1 MKNKTLKILLIIA
14 CILLIVI
21 PITVY
26 AVPNIIEYITVV
38 SDNGNVKQE
47 LLEEKEQYT
56 NMIQNQP
63 NNYMID
69 EDKELTNKLEQNDE
83 ANKAKEEIIASV
95 LNKFYPEKYAEL
107 REKIEEKDIDSS
119 NHDVSPKSPEM
130 EFYNLVLDVIEK
142 ENLTEEEK
150 SVLKEFMINQYSNAK
165 GNDKVQSRIEDIC
178 M

>member
-1 MKNKTLKILLIIA
+1 MIA
-14 CILLIVI
+14 
-21 PITVY
+21 
-26 AVPNIIEYITVV
+26 
-38 SDNGNVKQE
+38 
-47 LLEEKEQYT
+47 
-56 NMIQNQP
+56 
-63 NNYMID
+63 

-150 SVLKEFMINQYSNAK
+150 SVLKEFMINQYSNAT
-165 GNDKVQSRIEDIC
+165 GNDQVQSRIEDIC

>member
-1 MKNKTLKILLIIA
+1 
-14 CILLIVI
+14 
-21 PITVY
+21 
-26 AVPNIIEYITVV
+26 
-38 SDNGNVKQE
+38 
-47 LLEEKEQYT
+47 
-56 NMIQNQP
+56 MIQNQP

-142 ENLTEEEK
+142 ENLTDPFL
-150 SVLKEFMINQYSNAK
+150 SGLGM
-165 GNDKVQSRIEDIC
+165 
-178 M
+178 